1 MMKENDFALPRSLDN
16 GLVLRWA
23 VPEDAEELA
32 QFNLRIHTDDP
43 DDPELFLV
51 YWTKELMA
59 GDHPTTKAS
68 DFTVVVDE
76 NEGGKIV
83 SSLNLISQTWA
94 YDGIPFG
101 VGRPE
106 LVGTDEKYRR
116 RGLVRMQFEAVH
128 AKSAARG
135 ELVQVITGIPWY
147 YRMYGYEMCVDLGG
161 SRAYYLLPSRLRKV
175 VEKPEEEKYQ
185 LRPVTADDIPV
196 LQELYARHSANS
208 LLSRVRDA
216 AIWQHELFH
225 AHRETHNARFMY
237 LITAVADNTLAG
249 YVEIS
254 PWHARGTYF
263 VREMAAQPG
272 HSLRALALFVIQHLE
287 KQAGEYN
294 KTAVKP
300 MERISFNLG
309 TGHPIYQALSPE
321 LEKQEPPYGYY
332 VRVPDLA
339 AFLRQITPVLERR
352 LAESVMAGHT
362 GQLRLNFY
370 HSQLGLGWENG
381 RLTSIAPYQP
391 KDFHDGHAFF
401 PDQTFL
407 QLLFGHRSLE
417 ELRRNFVDCS
427 TRNGDAAVLL
437 DVLFPRRPSWVSPL
451 G

>member
-1 MMKENDFALPRSLDN
+1 MSDKSFGLPRNLGD

-23 VPEDAEELA
+23 KPTDAEELA
-32 QFNLRIHTDDP
+32 QFNLRIHSDEGEQ
-43 DDPELFLV
+43 ELFLV
-51 YWTKELMA
+51 HWTKELMA
-59 GDHPTTKAS
+59 GNHPTTKAS

-76 NEGGKIV
+76 NEDGKIV

-116 RGLVRMQFEAVH
+116 RGLVRAQFEAVH

-161 SRAYYLLPSRLRKV
+161 SRAYYLLPSRLRKTA
-175 VEKPEEEKYQ
+175 ENSEAEKYQ
-185 LRPVTADDIPV
+185 IRPVTPDDVPA
-196 LQELYARHSANS
+196 LSELYARHCAGS
-208 LLSRVRDA
+208 LLSRVRDET
-216 AIWQHELFH
+216 IWQHELFH
-225 AHRETHNARFMY
+225 AHRETHNARFIY
-237 LITAVADNTLAG
+237 LITAVSDNSLAG

-254 PWHARGTYF
+254 PWHARGVYY

-272 HSLRALALFVIQHLE
+272 YSLRALALFVIRHLE
-287 KQAGEYN
+287 RQAMAFN
-294 KTAVKP
+294 ATAASP
-300 MERISFNLG
+300 MECISFNLG
-309 TGHPIYQALSPE
+309 TEHPVYQALSAE
-321 LEKQEPPYGYY
+321 LEKQDPPYSYY
-332 VRVPDLA
+332 VRVPDMV
-339 AFLRQITPVLERR
+339 AFLTHIMPVLERR
-352 LAESVMAGHT
+352 LAESVVAGHT

-370 HSQLGLGWENG
+370 HSQLALDWENG
-381 RLTSIAPYQP
+381 RLTTIAPYQP
-391 KDFHDGHAFF
+391 KDFQDGHAFF

-417 ELRRNFVDCS
+417 ELRHSRVDCS
-427 TRNGDAAVLL
+427 ARNPDVAVLL